1 MIVGCVR
8 EIKAQ
13 EYRVGLTPANVIEYV
28 SHGHQVLIE
37 AGAGEGSAFSE
48 ADYKQAGAAILEQ
61 AADVWHQSEM
71 IVKVK
76 EPLPDEYALIQ
87 PGQVLF
93 TYLHLAANRRLTDVL
108 MASGCRAVAYETVT
122 DSLGNLP
129 LLRPMSEVAGRL
141 CVQEGAHYL
150 EKTNGGRGVLLGG
163 VPGVKHAKVVV
174 LGAGIVGTQSCKVA
188 AGMGADVTVLDKN
201 LARLAQLDELF
212 DGKVKT
218 VYSSEHAIVDEIKD
232 ADLVIGAVLIPGA
245 STPKLI
251 RREHLRQ
258 MKPGSVI
265 VDVAVD
271 QGGCVETSHVTY
283 HDDPVY
289 TVEGVL
295 HYGVANIP
303 GAVPRT
309 STMALTNATI
319 AYGLKI
325 ADLGLEKAAAAD
337 PGLKKDINIYRGRCT
352 CENVARSFGIAY
364 TPFEAS

>member
-1 MIVGCVR
+1 MIVGCVKER
-8 EIKAQ
+8 KTH
-13 EYRVGLTPANVIEYV
+13 EYRVGLTPANVIEYMA
-28 SHGHQVLIE
+28 HGHPVLIE
-37 AGAGEGSAFSE
+37 AGAGEGSAF
-48 ADYKQAGAAILEQ
+48 ADSDYEQAGATVLDEAEAVWRQ
-61 AADVWHQSEM
+61 ADM

-76 EPLPDEYALIQ
+76 EPLPDEYALIR

-93 TYLHLAANRRLTDVL
+93 TYLHLAADRRLTDTL

-122 DSLGNLP
+122 DSLGGLP

-188 AGMGADVTVLDKN
+188 SGMGADVTVLDKN

-218 VYSSEHAIVDEIKD
+218 VYSSEHAIVNEIKD

-245 STPKLI
+245 STPKLV

-289 TVEGVL
+289 TVDGIL

-325 ADLGLEKAAAAD
+325 ADIGLEKAAAAD
-337 PGLKKDINIYRGRCT
+337 PGLKKGINIYRGRCT
-352 CENVARSFGIAY
+352 CENVAKSFGIAY